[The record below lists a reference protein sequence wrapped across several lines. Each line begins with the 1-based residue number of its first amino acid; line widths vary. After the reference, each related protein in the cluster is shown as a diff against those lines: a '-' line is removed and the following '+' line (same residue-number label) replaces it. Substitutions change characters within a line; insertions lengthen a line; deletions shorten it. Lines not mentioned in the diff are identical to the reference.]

1 MTPDIDQLLKIA
13 RDAGKVV
20 LDIYYDAEKSEEVE
34 FKADDSPL
42 TLADKASNDLI
53 VAKLKSLTPDIP
65 VMSEEEIHVSY
76 DERKNWE
83 YFWCVDPLDGTKE
96 FINRNG
102 EFTIN
107 IALVRNRIPVLGVI
121 YIPVSDTIYYATQET
136 GGWKIDSEG
145 NKTALKV
152 DKNSTD
158 WISVGSRSHAAP
170 EETEVLARYPVVKKI
185 AIGSSLKFCLLAEG
199 LAHIYFRQNP
209 TMEWDTAAGQAI
221 LTLSGGQMTTLNG
234 EPFLY
239 NKVSLVNGSF
249 ICGAQYVTLHK
260 GE

>member
-1 MTPDIDQLLKIA
+1 MELEIEKLLEIA

-20 LDIYYDAEKSEEVE
+20 LDIYNDAEKSGKVE
-34 FKADDSPL
+34 YKEDHSPL
-42 TLADKASNDLI
+42 TLADQASNDLI
-53 VAKLKSLTPDIP
+53 VKRLKTLTPDIP
-65 VMSEEEIHVSY
+65 IMSEEELHVPY

-96 FINRNG
+96 FISRNG
-102 EFTIN
+102 EFTVN
-107 IALVRNRIPVLGVI
+107 IAQVHNRIPVLGII
-121 YIPVSDTIYYATQET
+121 YIPVTDTMYYANQET
-136 GGWKIDSEG
+136 GGWKIDSKG
-145 NKTALKV
+145 IKTQLKV
-152 DKNSTD
+152 DKNSND
-158 WISVGSRSHAAP
+158 WISVGSRSHAAS
-170 EETEVLARYPVVKKI
+170 EEKEVLARYPVVKKI

-221 LTLSGGQMTTLNG
+221 LTLSGGQMTTLTG

-239 NKVSLVNGSF
+239 NKSSLVNGSF
-249 ICGAQYVTLHK
+249 ICGAQYVTLHD